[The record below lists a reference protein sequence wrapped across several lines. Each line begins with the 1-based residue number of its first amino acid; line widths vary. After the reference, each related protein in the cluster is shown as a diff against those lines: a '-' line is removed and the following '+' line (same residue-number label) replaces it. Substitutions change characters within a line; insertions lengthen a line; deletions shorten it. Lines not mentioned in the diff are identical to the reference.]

1 MGLAI
6 GIDLGTT
13 NTVVGAVVNGVAVT
27 LADEKNRRLIPSIV
41 SFTPTG
47 QVLVGEAAR
56 ERRVTDPKNSIY
68 SVKRLI
74 GRPFGSPEVQNIAE
88 RFPFAVVRGDKDST
102 MVVAQGTPY
111 ALPEISAFV
120 LRRAKKVAEAA
131 LGEPVDRAVVT
142 VPANFNDLQRAAT
155 KLAGKLAGL
164 EVLRI
169 LNEPTA
175 AALAYGQAIEDAQKI
190 AVYDLGGGTFD
201 ITLLDL
207 DGKVFEV
214 LSTAGDTAL
223 GGDDLD
229 TLVAEKLA
237 DQLRE
242 QHAFDARRDPVAF
255 GRLRLA
261 AEVMKRDLSVATVVE
276 HEIREVVYA
285 PNGVP
290 VDVRARLTRMELEGL
305 AAPLVER
312 TLAVTRQSLAAAR
325 LSPSDFE
332 KVILVGGSTRMP
344 LIAKRVGELFAKP
357 PSVRVNP
364 DEVVALGAAIQAHA
378 LVRTRGDR
386 TKAKK
391 NSTLLDSLPSG
402 GAAPVSAGSQAA
414 PAPPDGA
421 AEVDARDTLKMK
433 LADIAQA
440 AAESAAP
447 KLAPVMPLLTFAEPD
462 IRVAGKTPASPADS
476 VRHDDV
482 TVARRAP
489 GLEDPPAPTLPS
501 PGEASSAPSTSEAS
515 ELDPGAEGMEAPEP
529 AEGGDRDARSSTE
542 RVPAHEDPSL
552 VTSHFVAPNIAARLG
567 LDASE
572 VSAILPPSE
581 GQSSVATVVESVPE
595 REPPGQ
601 DAPRV
606 AVEVAPVPP
615 VPDLAPGEPRIRPYG
630 AYVPPTVGTRGSTQG
645 FTTRFGAPPAAPP
658 TPNVPG
664 PFWSHDVPPPGSA
677 DGAVEADAES
687 SRDAGDERERERL
700 RAEGGIVAKADA
712 ALLVDVTPLSLLVE
726 TVGGY
731 CDVLIA
737 GNTPVP
743 CDKTRVFRT
752 AQDNQTRVT
761 IRVGQG
767 GSNRFEQNH
776 YLGELELSGIR
787 PGKRGEAAISVTFE
801 LDADGILNVKA
812 RDRDSGIETRA
823 QLRSFAALTEVADV
837 AAMMERQTY
846 HEVM

>member
-312 TLAVTRQSLAAAR
+312 TLEVTRQSLAAAR
-325 LSPSDFE
+325 LRPSDFE

-344 LIAKRVGELFAKP
+344 LIAKRVGELFAQP

-386 TKAKK
+386 TKPRK

-414 PAPPDGA
+414 PLPR
-421 AEVDARDTLKMK
+421 AEPSAEGDARDTLKMK

-440 AAESAAP
+440 AAESAGP
-447 KLAPVMPLLTFAEPD
+447 KAAPVMPLLTFAEPD
-462 IRVAGKTPASPADS
+462 IRVAGKTPEPPADS
-476 VRHDDV
+476 VGHDDV

-489 GLEDPPAPTLPS
+489 GLE
-501 PGEASSAPSTSEAS
+501 
-515 ELDPGAEGMEAPEP
+515 PGAEPTLASPGAAVPAPSGSDASEGRSP
-529 AEGGDRDARSSTE
+529 ATE
-542 RVPAHEDPSL
+542 RAAAHDDPSV
-552 VTSHFVAPNIAARLG
+552 VTAHFVAPNIAARLG

-581 GQSSVATVVESVPE
+581 GPAVTVVEAVPE
-595 REPPGQ
+595 RAPPVQ
-601 DAPRV
+601 EAPKTQV
-606 AVEVAPVPP
+606 AVSPVPP
-615 VPDLAPGEPRIRPYG
+615 VPELASGEPRIRPYG
-630 AYVPPTVGTRGSTQG
+630 AYVPPAVGTKGSTQA
-645 FTTRFGAPPAAPP
+645 FTTQFGAPPAAPP
-658 TPNVPG
+658 TPPVPG
-664 PFWSHDVPPPGSA
+664 PFWSYDAPPPGSA

-687 SRDAGDERERERL
+687 GREAWDERERERL

-837 AAMMERQTY
+837 AAMMERQTH